1 MCAPRQ
7 SFVGPEDLKGWT
19 LSPFAAF
26 ALLDQRF
33 KEYLP
38 CTQVGRRVGVV
49 TKKRVVL
56 GNIAGKR

>member
-49 TKKRVVL
+49 TKMWY
-56 GNIAGKR
+56 